1 MRTPLLFLALTLAA
15 AAVAAAEP
23 PSAAAEPSAT
33 AVVCTAIV
41 DNRCEGPN
49 VKFPANVGKLYG
61 FSEAVNV
68 PNQLVHVWFFNGRE
82 LGRIAM
88 KAPSAKVDRWLT
100 WSNVTV
106 SRNMTG
112 PWRLEAQTTD
122 GKVLATFNFTVE

>member
-1 MRTPLLFLALTLAA
+1 MRTTLLFLALTLAA
-15 AAVAAAEP
+15 AAVNAAEP

-33 AVVCTAIV
+33 AVVCSAIV
-41 DNRCEGPN
+41 DNRCEGAN

-68 PNQLVHVWFFNGRE
+68 PNELVHVWFYQDKE
-82 LGRIAM
+82 LGSISM
-88 KAPSAKVDRWLT
+88 KAPSAKIDRWLT

-106 SRNMTG
+106 SKNMTG
-112 PWRLEAQTTD
+112 PWRLEAQTAD